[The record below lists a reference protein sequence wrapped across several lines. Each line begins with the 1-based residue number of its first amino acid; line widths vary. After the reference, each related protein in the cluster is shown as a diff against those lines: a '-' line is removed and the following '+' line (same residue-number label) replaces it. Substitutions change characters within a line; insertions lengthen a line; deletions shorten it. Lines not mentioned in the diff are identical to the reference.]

1 MEDEDQGECTGI
13 TGRTEQVIERILVKV
28 KTLFWFSF
36 FSGWGFQDRSIMNS
50 CKFPCVEIAPLGRGE
65 NFAEVRFFFC
75 IFKFFFHFFFQ
86 NRGGIGPKIVQKPL
100 EKPRKTHADAWE
112 SRSIESMKSTV
123 TK

>member
-50 CKFPCVEIAPLGRGE
+50 CKFPCVEIVALGRGE
-65 NFAEVRFFFC
+65 KFAGVRYFFLKFNFFSIFFSKSRGDLGQKSCGSVRENHG
-75 IFKFFFHFFFQ
+75 KS
-86 NRGGIGPKIVQKPL
+86 
-100 EKPRKTHADAWE
+100 
-112 SRSIESMKSTV
+112 SRMHGNPGALNQ
-123 TK
+123 